1 MKITDMISITELSR
15 LLKKTRPTV
24 YKYVSDFE
32 KGNLSAIPHSVRKLF
47 SGIQSGKTP
56 KKEIYEYCDHWYQDD
71 FTPIVES
78 KAKEETTTLKEVVN
92 LLKLNERKLNLLKIN
107 NYILEEL
114 KK

>member
-24 YKYVSDFE
+24 YKYLADFE
-32 KGNLSAIPHSVRKLF
+32 RGNYGALPHSVKKLF
-47 SGIQSGKTP
+47 TSIQSGKTP

-71 FTPIVES
+71 FTGVDF
-78 KAKEETTTLKEVVN
+78 KTKEEKAPALKEVIQ
-92 LLKLNERKLNLLKIN
+92 LLKTNEKKLNLLRVKN
-107 NYILEEL
+107 FILEEL